1 MSLLAATDLQSG
13 YGPIRVLFGVDLE
26 IAEGQVLALVGRN
39 GMGKTTTIRAITG
52 ELTVHDG
59 TVQFLGQ
66 KINGV
71 PDYKIARMG
80 IGIVPE
86 GRQVFPTLS
95 VEEHLVVSTRRSVH
109 ANHWTISRVLELFP
123 RLRERSHS
131 MAKNLSG
138 GEQQM
143 LAIARALL
151 GNPTLLILDEATEGL
166 APLVRNDIWNQ
177 IEKIAKTG
185 MSVLVVDKDLK
196 ALSRIADRFVV
207 LSKGR
212 SVWGGTTAEFMQAT
226 DVHQQHLGV

>member
-1 MSLLAATDLQSG
+1 MSLLAAADLQSG

-39 GMGKTTTIRAITG
+39 GMGKTTTIRTITG
-52 ELTVHDG
+52 ELPVHNG
-59 TVQFLGQ
+59 TVQFLGRV
-66 KINGV
+66 INGIS
-71 PDYKIARMG
+71 DYKIARMG
-80 IGIVPE
+80 IGLAPE

-95 VEEHLVVSTRRSVH
+95 VEEHLAISARRSAH
-109 ANHWTISRVLELFP
+109 GDHWTAPRVLKLFP
-123 RLRERSHS
+123 RLRERSDS
-131 MAKNLSG
+131 LAKNLSG

-151 GNPTLLILDEATEGL
+151 GNPKLLILDEATEGL
-166 APLVRNDIWNQ
+166 APLVRNDIWVQ

-196 ALSRIADRFVV
+196 ALSRIASHFVV

-212 SVWGGTTAEFMQAT
+212 SVWNGTTAEFVQAT
-226 DVHQQHLGV
+226 DVHQQYLGV